1 MRTVHVK
8 LRILKIDM
16 VFTLRAWVMR
26 GHVEYYFADGDISHK
41 VKGKKVVL

>member
-16 VFTLRAWVMR
+16 VFTLRAGVMR
-26 GHVEYYFADGDISHK
+26 GQVEYYFANGDISHK
-41 VKGKKVVL
+41 VKGKKVGL